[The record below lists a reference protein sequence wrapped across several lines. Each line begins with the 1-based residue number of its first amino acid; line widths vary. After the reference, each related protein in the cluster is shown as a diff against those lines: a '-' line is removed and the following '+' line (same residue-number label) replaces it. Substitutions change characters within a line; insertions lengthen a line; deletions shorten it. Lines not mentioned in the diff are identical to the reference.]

1 MNNIETRLAE
11 LEAAYRETLAR
22 TLALET
28 VCLAMLPTICP
39 GDEQTEAIL
48 QAAEVALDQTLEN
61 DGVDDGFRRSAV
73 MWFRRMRMDAV
84 FPGEDSRCH

>member
-1 MNNIETRLAE
+1 MNDIQTRLTE
-11 LEAAYRETLAR
+11 LEGAYRETLAR

-28 VCLAMLPTICP
+28 VCLAMLPTIRP

-48 QAAEVALDQTLEN
+48 QAAEVALDQALEA

-73 MWFRRMRMDAV
+73 TWFRRMRMDAV
-84 FPGEDSRCH
+84 FPAEGSQCH